1 MAKEEEKNTMGQLG
15 GGSLVYE
22 VKEVYIYIPAEF
34 SAARV
39 ELKISG
45 SVVVVNKVRENL
57 GVLQLSK

>member
-1 MAKEEEKNTMGQLG
+1 MMAKEEGKNAQEQFG

-22 VKEVYIYIPAEF
+22 VKEVYIYIPAEL

-45 SVVVVNKVRENL
+45 SVVIVNKVRTWCT
-57 GVLQLSK
+57 